1 MLNPLSSNVSNNIF
15 RIAKSESKEEYNQQ
29 IDDNLKKQIKY
40 KNEEHTN
47 KKDENINKK
56 DENINKKDENINK
69 KDEND
74 DVSSFCLC
82 CCCSY
87 FLCLNI
93 MDCL

>member
-15 RIAKSESKEEYNQQ
+15 RIAKSESKEEYNQK
-29 IDDNLKKQIKY
+29 IDDNLKKQFKY
-40 KNEEHTN
+40 KNEEH
-47 KKDENINKK
+47 INKK
-56 DENINKKDENINK
+56 DDNINK

-74 DVSSFCLC
+74 NFSSFCLC

-87 FLCLNI
+87 LISLNI

>member
-15 RIAKSESKEEYNQQ
+15 RIAKSESKEEYNQK
-29 IDDNLKKQIKY
+29 IDDYLKKQFKY
-40 KNEEHTN
+40 KNEEH
-47 KKDENINKK
+47 INKK
-56 DENINKKDENINK
+56 DDNINK

-74 DVSSFCLC
+74 NFSSFCLC

-87 FLCLNI
+87 LISLNI

>member
-56 DENINKKDENINK
+56 DEN
-69 KDEND
+69 D